1 MRSSPDTTV
10 PSVTPTVLWG
20 DFYPWFLEQWEQG
33 QHVTMVG
40 PTGWGKTVLATEI
53 LALRSYLV
61 AFGVKGKDQSMDR
74 MIRDLGLT
82 RMQTWNPD
90 IADRICLWP
99 DIKGAGKNHRQKQR
113 EVFLRAID
121 SIFRMGA
128 WCTYFDEVVY
138 LAETLNLDDELK
150 FLLNQGRSDNIS
162 VVAATQRPA
171 FIPLA
176 FYDMATHLFLWKYND
191 ARNVARVAELTGTA
205 APVVRQEVMELPKYE
220 FIYINKDTG
229 LRLRS
234 KVEV

>member
-1 MRSSPDTTV
+1 MD
-10 PSVTPTVLWG
+10 WG

-61 AFGVKGKDQSMDR
+61 AFGVKGEDR
-74 MIRDLGLT
+74 SLEEMIRTLRLT
-82 RMQTWNPD
+82 RMQLWQPD
-90 IADRICLWP
+90 VADRICLWP
-99 DIKGAGKNHRQKQR
+99 DIRGAGKNHRMRQR
-113 EVFLRAID
+113 EVFSRAID

-128 WCTYFDEVVY
+128 WCCYFDEVVY

-150 FLLNQGRSDNIS
+150 FLLNQGRSSYIS

-176 FYDMATHLFLWKYND
+176 FYDMASHLFLWKFND
-191 ARNVARVAELTGTA
+191 HRNAARVAELTGSA
-205 APVVRQEVMELPKYE
+205 APVVRQEVMTLPKYE

-229 LRLRS
+229 LRVRS
-234 KVEV
+234 KVEVVKA